1 MSRTLITGL
10 VFSATTIFA
19 VLAISPAGFNAAQAA
34 GASGQSIEGGREKY
48 ESELQQLLTERK
60 RILSGIVDSMKI
72 FFESGRADADE
83 YRDANI
89 AMLRA
94 EMDLCKTRDE
104 RIDILKKIIEF
115 HKTHIAWVERR
126 AAEGR
131 APQYDIDKAK
141 IAMLEAQIE
150 LAREKLA
157 AGGVI
162 NVLDHGALGDGT
174 TLNTAA
180 FQKAVD
186 ACVKQK
192 GGTILV
198 PAGIYRTG
206 PIQLQ
211 SNITLRLEAGAVILG
226 SEEVADYRLDGGR
239 TRPLVWA
246 ENAENM
252 AICGHGTIDGRGDTF
267 MHLDTP
273 RTEANDFERRFTRQ
287 GEDFM
292 SPKSVISD
300 GPVTYSP
307 RPNRLVAFYNC
318 SHVTMRDV
326 VLKDAP
332 CWTLNFAD
340 CAYVD
345 VDGVKVLNNP
355 VIPNN
360 DGFHFE
366 TCRNVHIANCEL
378 LCGDDAICVTSV
390 NSRTPGVCENVT
402 VSNCT
407 MSSRSAGIR
416 LGYGMN
422 TIRNCVFE
430 NLVIRDSNRGIGLFV
445 RQEGSIENVLFNN
458 IIIQTRLHTGHW
470 WGKGEPIHISVL
482 PERESTASLGRVRNV
497 TFANILAESESG
509 AVIWAEEPGRIE
521 NVTFDRVRL
530 HIRKGPLSAS
540 YGGNIDLRP
549 AFDAKRAIFRHDLAG
564 IFCHGA
570 NGLNLHQ
577 IDIRWDAE
585 APEYYTSALWCEQTA
600 DVVIDGFRGR
610 QPDSE
615 EAHAAIILDSVRGA
629 IVRNSQA
636 AEGTTTFLMHRD
648 LTEAGL
654 FGNNDVTRAAI
665 VIEPPPSPFI
675 SSPGEK

>member
-10 VFSATTIFA
+10 VFSAATIFA

-34 GASGQSIEGGREKY
+34 EASEQSIEGGREKY
-48 ESELQQLLTERK
+48 ESELKELLMERK
-60 RILSGIVDSMKI
+60 RILSGIVESMKI
-72 FFESGRADADE
+72 FFESGRADPDE

-89 AMLRA
+89 ALLRA

-104 RIDILKKIIEF
+104 RIEILKKIIEF
-115 HKTHIAWVERR
+115 HKTHITWVERR

-131 APQYDIDKAK
+131 VPQYNVDKVK

-150 LAREKLA
+150 LARENLD

-162 NVLDHGALGDGT
+162 NILDHGAVADGVA
-174 TLNTAA
+174 LNTAA
-180 FQKAVD
+180 FEKAVE

-206 PIQLQ
+206 PIKLQ
-211 SNITLRLEAGAVILG
+211 SNITLRLETGAVILG
-226 SEEVADYRLDGGR
+226 SEVVADYRLDGGR

-246 ENAENM
+246 ENAVNM

-267 MHLDTP
+267 MHLDKP
-273 RTEANDFERRFTRQ
+273 RTEANDFERRLTRQ

-292 SPKSVISD
+292 SPKFGTSD

-318 SHVTMRDV
+318 KHVTMRDV

-366 TCRNVHIANCEL
+366 TCRNVHISNCEL

-390 NSRTPGVCENVT
+390 NSRTPGLCENVT

-407 MSSRSAGIR
+407 MSSRSAGVR

-430 NLVIRDSNRGIGLFV
+430 NLVIRDSNRGLGLFV
-445 RQEGSIENVLFNN
+445 RQEGSVENVLFNN

-482 PERESTASLGRVRNV
+482 PERDSTASLGRVRNV
-497 TFANILAESESG
+497 TFANIMAESESG

-549 AFDAKRAIFRHDLAG
+549 AFDAKRAIFRHELAG

-570 NGLNLHQ
+570 NELTLHQ
-577 IDIRWDAE
+577 IDISWDAKS
-585 APEYYTSALWCEQTA
+585 PEYYTSALWCEQA
-600 DVVIDGFRGR
+600 SGVVIDGFSGR
-610 QPDSE
+610 QPNSE

-629 IVRNSQA
+629 TVRNSQA

-654 FGNNDVTRAAI
+654 FGNNDVTKAAI
-665 VIEPPPSPFI
+665 AIEPPPSPFA
-675 SSPGEK
+675 SSPGE